1 MAGNNIHRDEARE
14 RARLISVASN
24 TVDLDLT
31 TGDATFRSTAVI
43 RFDCREPG
51 AGTHV
56 NLTAPAVQEVT
67 LNGTALDPDA
77 VFDGNRITLD
87 TLAAA
92 NELRVVAD
100 CLYMRTGEGLHRFVD
115 PVDDE
120 VYLYTQFETFD
131 AHRMY
136 ACFDQPDLKAVF
148 ELAVTAP
155 RSWQVVSNMA
165 PVGDPDPAGAE
176 SSVWRFVPTPKMS
189 TYITALIAG
198 SYAVVRDRH
207 GDIDLGIYCR
217 QSLAEHLDADELF
230 TVTKQGFDFFERE
243 FDYAYPFGKYD
254 QLFVPEFNAGAMEN
268 AGAVTFL
275 EDYIFR
281 SKVTDAAYERRAET
295 VLHEMAHM
303 WFGDL
308 VTMRWWDDLW
318 LNESF
323 ATYMSHLTVS
333 EVTRFTNAWTTFC
346 NSWKGYGYRADQL
359 PSTHPISADVV
370 DTDSALLN
378 FDGISYGKG
387 AAVLKQLVAWVGRE
401 EFLAGVRAYFRDHE
415 FANTTLAD
423 LLAALEKASGRD
435 LAAWAAAWLRTAGV
449 NTLRPAVQV
458 SAGAYTYVAVE
469 QEAPVE
475 HPTLRPHRV
484 GIGLYD
490 LSTEGLVRRQRL
502 EIDIDGAR
510 TEVSELA
517 GVRQP
522 DLLLVNDDDLT
533 YAKIRL
539 DERSLATV
547 LEHAGE
553 IRESLPRTL
562 CWNAAWD
569 MTRDAELPARD
580 YVRLVVAGV
589 AAEDDIGVAQSLL
602 ANARNA
608 ANFYADPAYRPELL
622 RSLAE
627 LSRGRMCAAE
637 PGSDVQLT
645 SARAFT
651 LAATTGDEVAAV
663 QAMLDGTAVP
673 SGLSIDAELR
683 WHLLLRLVDLGAA
696 GDSEIDAELDRDRT
710 ATGEQQA
717 AAARAGRPEAA
728 AKAAA
733 WAALVDSNALSNR
746 LVTSTAGGF
755 WRSEQLALC
764 RPYVDRYF
772 AALAQIWRTRTP
784 EIARQLTTLLYPSL
798 LVEPATLARTDV
810 HLSTADLP
818 TGLRRLLG
826 EHRDDVARALRA
838 RACDSAATP
847 AR

>member
-1 MAGNNIHRDEARE
+1 MHNLTRAEAQR
-14 RARLISVASN
+14 RAELLEVQRYAVE
-24 TVDLDLT
+24 LDLT
-31 TGDATFRSTAVI
+31 TGDETFRSVTEI
-43 RFDCREPG
+43 RFRCHQTG
-51 AGTHV
+51 ADSYAE
-56 NLTAPAVQEVT
+56 LLAPTVHSIVF
-67 LNGTALDPDA
+67 NGEELDPAA
-77 VFDGNRITLD
+77 VLDGDRVALRG
-87 TLAAA
+87 LAAS
-92 NELRVVAD
+92 NILTVVAD
-100 CLYMRTGEGLHRFVD
+100 CAYSRTGEGLHRFVD
-115 PVDDE
+115 PADDE
-120 VYLYTQFETFD
+120 VYLYSQAFLYD
-131 AHRMY
+131 AHRIF

-148 ELAVTAP
+148 ELSVTAP
-155 RSWQVVSNMA
+155 PEWLVVSNA
-165 PVGDPDPAGAE
+165 AVAELAGGR
-176 SSVWRFVPTPKMS
+176 WRFAPTPSIS
-189 TYITALIAG
+189 TYLTALAAG
-198 SYAVVRDRH
+198 PYAAVHDRH
-207 GDIDLGIYCR
+207 GDIDLGVYCR
-217 QSLAEHLDADELF
+217 RSLAEHLDAAEILEL
-230 TVTKQGFDFFERE
+230 TKASFDHYQRV
-243 FDYAYPFGKYD
+243 FDYPYAFAKYD

-268 AGAVTFL
+268 PGAVTIRD
-275 EDYIFR
+275 EYVFR
-281 SKVTDAAYERRAET
+281 SKVTDAAREQRADT
-295 VLHEMAHM
+295 IAHEMAHM

-502 EIDIDGAR
+502 EIDIDGGR

-547 LEHAGE
+547 MEHAGE

-602 ANARNA
+602 ANARSA
-608 ANFYADPAYRPELL
+608 AIFYADPAYRPELL

-627 LSRGRMCAAE
+627 LSRRRMSAAE
-637 PGSDVQLT
+637 PGSDVQLA

-651 LAATTGDEVAAV
+651 LAATTGDEAVAV

-673 SGLSIDAELR
+673 AGLSIDADLR

>member
-1 MAGNNIHRDEARE
+1 MHNLTRAEAQR
-14 RARLISVASN
+14 RAELLEVQRYAVE
-24 TVDLDLT
+24 LDLT
-31 TGDATFRSTAVI
+31 TGDETFRSVTEI
-43 RFDCREPG
+43 RFRCHETG
-51 AGTHV
+51 AESYAE
-56 NLTAPAVQEVT
+56 LLAPTVHSIG
-67 LNGTALDPDA
+67 LNGEELDPAA
-77 VFDGNRITLD
+77 VLDGDRVALRG
-87 TLAAA
+87 LAAS
-92 NELRVVAD
+92 NVLTVVAD
-100 CLYMRTGEGLHRFVD
+100 CAYSRTGEGLHRFVD
-115 PVDDE
+115 PADDE
-120 VYLYTQFETFD
+120 VYLYSQAFLYD
-131 AHRMY
+131 AHRIF

-148 ELAVTAP
+148 ELSVTAP
-155 RSWQVVSNMA
+155 LEWLVVSNA
-165 PVGDPDPAGAE
+165 AVAELAGGR
-176 SSVWRFVPTPKMS
+176 WRFAPTPSIS
-189 TYITALIAG
+189 TYLTALAAG
-198 SYAVVRDRH
+198 PYAAVHDRH
-207 GDIDLGIYCR
+207 GDIDLGVYCR
-217 QSLAEHLDADELF
+217 RSLTEHLDAAEILEL
-230 TVTKQGFDFFERE
+230 TKASFDHYQRV
-243 FDYAYPFGKYD
+243 FDYPYAFAKYD

-268 AGAVTFL
+268 PGAVTIRD
-275 EDYIFR
+275 EYVFR
-281 SKVTDAAYERRAET
+281 SKVTDAAREQRADT
-295 VLHEMAHM
+295 IAHEMAHM

-318 LNESF
+318 LSESF

-401 EFLAGVRAYFRDHE
+401 EFLAGVRAYFRGHE

-423 LLAALEKASGRD
+423 LLTALEKASGRD

-458 SAGAYTYVAVE
+458 SAGAYTCVAVE
-469 QEAPVE
+469 QEAPAE

-510 TEVSELA
+510 TEVSELV

-547 LEHAGE
+547 LGHAGE

-627 LSRGRMCAAE
+627 LSRRRMWAAE

-673 SGLSIDAELR
+673 AGLSIDAELR

>member
-1 MAGNNIHRDEARE
+1 MHNLTRAEAQR
-14 RARLISVASN
+14 RAELLEVQRYAVE
-24 TVDLDLT
+24 LDLT
-31 TGDATFRSTAVI
+31 TGDETFRSVTEI
-43 RFDCREPG
+43 RFRCHETG
-51 AGTHV
+51 ADSYAE
-56 NLTAPAVQEVT
+56 LLAPTVHSIVF
-67 LNGTALDPDA
+67 NGEELDPAA
-77 VFDGNRITLD
+77 VLDGDRVALRG
-87 TLAAA
+87 LAAS
-92 NELRVVAD
+92 NILTVVAD
-100 CLYMRTGEGLHRFVD
+100 CAYSRTGEGLHRFVD
-115 PVDDE
+115 PADDE
-120 VYLYTQFETFD
+120 VYLYSQAFLYD
-131 AHRMY
+131 AHRIF

-148 ELAVTAP
+148 ELSVTAP
-155 RSWQVVSNMA
+155 PEWLVVSNA
-165 PVGDPDPAGAE
+165 AVAELAGGR
-176 SSVWRFVPTPKMS
+176 WRFAPTPSIS
-189 TYITALIAG
+189 TYLTALAAG
-198 SYAVVRDRH
+198 PYAAVHDRH
-207 GDIDLGIYCR
+207 GDIDLGVYCR
-217 QSLAEHLDADELF
+217 RSLAEHLDAAEILEL
-230 TVTKQGFDFFERE
+230 TKASFDHYQRV
-243 FDYAYPFGKYD
+243 FDYPYAFAKYD

-268 AGAVTFL
+268 PGAVTIRD
-275 EDYIFR
+275 EYVFR
-281 SKVTDAAYERRAET
+281 SKVTDAAREQRADT
-295 VLHEMAHM
+295 IAHEMAHM

>member
-1 MAGNNIHRDEARE
+1 MHNLTRAEAQR
-14 RARLISVASN
+14 RAELLEVQRYAVE
-24 TVDLDLT
+24 LDLT
-31 TGDATFRSTAVI
+31 TGDETFRSVTEI
-43 RFDCREPG
+43 RFRCHETG
-51 AGTHV
+51 AESYAE
-56 NLTAPAVQEVT
+56 LLAPTVHSIG
-67 LNGTALDPDA
+67 LNGEELDPAA
-77 VFDGNRITLD
+77 VLDGDRVALRG
-87 TLAAA
+87 LAAS
-92 NELRVVAD
+92 NVLTVVAD
-100 CLYMRTGEGLHRFVD
+100 CAYSRTGEGLHRFVD
-115 PVDDE
+115 PADDE
-120 VYLYTQFETFD
+120 VYLYSQAFLYD
-131 AHRMY
+131 AHRIF

-148 ELAVTAP
+148 ELSVTAP
-155 RSWQVVSNMA
+155 LEWLVVSNA
-165 PVGDPDPAGAE
+165 AVAE
-176 SSVWRFVPTPKMS
+176 SAGGRWRFAPTPSIS
-189 TYITALIAG
+189 TYLTALAAG
-198 SYAVVRDRH
+198 PYAAVHDRH
-207 GDIDLGIYCR
+207 GDIDLGVYCR
-217 QSLAEHLDADELF
+217 RSLTEHLDAAEILEL
-230 TVTKQGFDFFERE
+230 TKASFDHYQRV
-243 FDYAYPFGKYD
+243 FDYPYAFAKYD

-268 AGAVTFL
+268 PGAVTIRD
-275 EDYIFR
+275 EYVFR
-281 SKVTDAAYERRAET
+281 SRVTDAAREQRADT
-295 VLHEMAHM
+295 IAHEMAHM

-318 LNESF
+318 LSESF

-423 LLAALEKASGRD
+423 LLTALEKASGRD

-458 SAGAYTYVAVE
+458 SAGAYTCVAVE
-469 QEAPVE
+469 QEAPAE

-510 TEVSELA
+510 TEVSELV

-547 LEHAGE
+547 LGHAGE

-627 LSRGRMCAAE
+627 LSRRRMWAAE

-673 SGLSIDAELR
+673 AGLSIDAELR

-717 AAARAGRPEAA
+717 AAARAGRPDAA
-728 AKAAA
+728 AKAVA